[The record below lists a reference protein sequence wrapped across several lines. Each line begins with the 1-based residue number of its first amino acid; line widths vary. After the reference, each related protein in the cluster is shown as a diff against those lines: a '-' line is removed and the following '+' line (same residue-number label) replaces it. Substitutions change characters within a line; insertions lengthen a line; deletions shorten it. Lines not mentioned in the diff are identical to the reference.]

1 MSLDKD
7 VAKFISDI
15 PIPKV
20 SRRIYTT
27 EEAMA
32 IYKENYRDRIYE
44 ELKLKHVQ
52 KKIRNKILN
61 RKNVDEDILFTKISI
76 EQEIKNTNISGL
88 LSESEEGE
96 EEGESLLD
104 DKHND
109 QDDEDEKVYND
120 QDEKVFNKNNTNKA
134 DDNTLRYSPPNKAL
148 KFLDLEAEQSGEESE
163 AYEDDGSDISSIVD
177 DQQEDENTAASLY
190 ADQKQKDDLEILK
203 KLVGKFKQKNKKKS
217 VKNFEQF
224 EIDDSSSEGEI
235 FSEMPFEEIEIPKEQ
250 IKLEFV
256 KEEDF
261 KEIKES
267 GVVFNKK
274 KKYF

>member
-20 SRRIYTT
+20 SRRTYTT

-32 IYKENYRDRIYE
+32 IYKENYRDRIFE

-61 RKNVDEDILFTKISI
+61 RKNSF
-76 EQEIKNTNISGL
+76 
-88 LSESEEGE
+88 
-96 EEGESLLD
+96 LD
-104 DKHND
+104 DKHSD
-109 QDDEDEKVYND
+109 QDDEYEKVYKD
-120 QDEKVFNKNNTNKA
+120 QDEKVFNKNNT
-134 DDNTLRYSPPNKAL
+134 NKAL

-163 AYEDDGSDISSIVD
+163 AFEDDGSDISSIVD

-190 ADQKQKDDLEILK
+190 ADQKQKNDLEILK

-261 KEIKES
+261 KEIK
-267 GVVFNKK
+267 
-274 KKYF
+274 